1 MASDNAVSLATG
13 TALITGA
20 GSGVGLATARLLAR
34 QGMNVAIVGRRADKC
49 DAAAAEITRAGGQAL
64 SCPADVGDAVAV
76 AAMVSRVVERFG
88 GVDVLVNNAGGGSR
102 SRLLDSTDREIDAM
116 LRAHVYGP
124 IHCTR
129 ECYRV
134 MAQRGR
140 GHVVN
145 VASVAAHWTH
155 ADEIIYGTAKAAM
168 VKFTHHLRSEF
179 DEADKQLAD
188 QGGETANRGF
198 FTHVLMPGGIK
209 TPFWE
214 PLGIDCRDRQWL
226 EPDDV
231 AAVILAIL
239 QHPREGRPFFEKM
252 FADQPAHVCS
262 FREYGDLPHVMALA
276 HRSQTRQWKLA

>member
-1 MASDNAVSLATG
+1 MTSAANESFAG
-13 TALITGA
+13 RTAIVTGA

-34 QGMNVAIVGRRADKC
+34 HGMNVALVGRRAQRC
-49 DAAAAEITRAGGQAL
+49 DAAAAEITQAGGAAL
-64 SCPADVGDAVAV
+64 SCPADVGDAAAVEAMTLTVA
-76 AAMVSRVVERFG
+76 ERFG
-88 GVDVLVNNAGGGSR
+88 GVDVLVNNAGGGGGG
-102 SRLLDSTDREIDAM
+102 RLLDCTDQAIDAM

-124 IHCTR
+124 IYCTR
-129 ECYRV
+129 ACYRV

-155 ADEIIYGTAKAAM
+155 ANEIVYGTAKAAM

-179 DEADKQLAD
+179 DEADKRLAD
-188 QGGETANRGF
+188 KGVEPGF

-214 PLGIDCRDRQWL
+214 PLGIDYRDRQWL
-226 EPDDV
+226 EPEDV

-262 FREYGDLPHVMALA
+262 FLAYGAMPHVMALA
-276 HRSQTRQWKLA
+276 HRSQTRHWKLA